1 MSDEP
6 NFYKSLLDNIADG
19 VYFVDLERSITYWNR
34 GAERITGYKAEE
46 VIGKSCMDNLLNHV
60 NAEGKMLCKEGCP
73 LSASMADGNP
83 CENEVFLHHAE
94 GQRVPVYVRTAP
106 IRGAQGEIIGGVETF
121 SKASTARIDQLELAE
136 LRYKSNT
143 DALTGLRNRAYVDRL
158 LHGLLSASEDK
169 PSALGV
175 LFIDVD
181 KFKEVN
187 DTFGHDAGDRALKVV
202 SETIQNNLRKT
213 DVVGRWGGDE
223 FIAVVQDVNSGEELQ
238 AIAEKIRVLV
248 GVSRLDL
255 EEGSA
260 VVTVTIGG
268 TLARKGDNSE
278 VLLKRA
284 DELMYRM
291 KRSGRNRVEVA

>member
-1 MSDEP
+1 MSDQE
-6 NFYKSLLDNIADG
+6 NFYQSLLDNIADG
-19 VYFVDLERSITYWNR
+19 VYFVDRNRRITYWNK
-34 GAERITGYKAEE
+34 GAERITGYKADE
-46 VIGKSCMDNLLNHV
+46 VVGKSCKDNLLNHV

-73 LSASMADGNP
+73 LTACMASGET
-83 CENEVFLHHAE
+83 CENEVFLHHAG

-106 IRGAQGEIIGGVETF
+106 IRNTQGEIIGGVETF
-121 SKASTARIDQLELAE
+121 SKASPARADQLELVE
-136 LRYKSNT
+136 LRHKSDT
-143 DALTGLRNRAYVDRL
+143 DALTGLRNRAYIDRL
-158 LHGLLSASEDK
+158 LRGLLSVDEES
-169 PSALGV
+169 PYSLGV

-187 DTFGHDAGDRALKVV
+187 DTFGHEAGDRALKMV

-223 FIAVVQDVNSGEELQ
+223 FIAVVQDVDSTDELQ

-260 VVTVTIGG
+260 AVTVTIGG
-268 TLARKGDNSE
+268 TLARRGDSGE
-278 VLLKRA
+278 SLLKRA
-284 DELMYRM
+284 DELMYHM